1 MTGGSLAPHP
11 MECLDVGF
19 FAEGGLPEDTI
30 LPDEWAAHSFA
41 AIRGEPVEV
50 RFDPPRTPPWAGDDR
65 VEDA

>member
-1 MTGGSLAPHP
+1 M
-11 MECLDVGF
+11 GF

-30 LPDEWAAHSFA
+30 LPDEWVAHSFA

-50 RFDPPRTPPWAGDDR
+50 RFDPPRTPPWAGSDQ